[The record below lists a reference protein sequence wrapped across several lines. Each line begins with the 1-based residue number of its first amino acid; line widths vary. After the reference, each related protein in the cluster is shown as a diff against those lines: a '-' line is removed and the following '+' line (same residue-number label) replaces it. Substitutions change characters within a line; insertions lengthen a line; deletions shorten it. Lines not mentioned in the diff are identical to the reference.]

1 MTILVVQS
9 TAGTSQ
15 LNGSAPDP
23 TNVPGNN
30 WYSDLPSG
38 FVRKS
43 GGGVLIPN
51 SANLGILSYNVAT
64 ARQKITFANVV
75 LNSTYIRFQIN
86 GSTQSAAVFNS
97 GDGYYLFV
105 QPGAGVYVAKFVAGA
120 NSSFGSTSASLP
132 SAPITITSVY
142 LEHLV
147 SGTINARVVVGGTNY
162 DSTLTD
168 ASPLTGTYA
177 GLFASNTFATGIPA
191 DSITI
196 EDNVSITYTYAR
208 PTSDITTQWS
218 PSTGTDHYAL
228 IDEVTASD
236 ADYIFATAAGQTDEV
251 KLAAMTAPKAGTS
264 VDVQYRVQGVAGGG
278 KVTLSL
284 VCGTTVIATDAI
296 RSADGDYV
304 LTVAPGTWAAV
315 TDWSNMRLR
324 FVSSI

>member
-30 WYSDLPSG
+30 WYSDIPAV

-43 GGGVLIPN
+43 GGGVSIPSSPN
-51 SANLGILSYNVAT
+51 AGILSYNVAT
-64 ARQKITFANVV
+64 ARQKITIANVV
-75 LNSTYIRFQIN
+75 LNANYIRFQIN

-97 GDGYYLFV
+97 GDGYYLYV

-168 ASPLTGTYA
+168 GSPLTGTYA
-177 GLFASNTFATGIPA
+177 GVFASNTFATGIPA

-196 EDNVSITYTYAR
+196 EDAGATYTYAR
-208 PTSDITTQWS
+208 PSSDVTTQWT
-218 PSTGTDHYAL
+218 PSTGTSHFAL
-228 IDEVTASD
+228 IDEVTYDD

-251 KLAAMTAPKAGTS
+251 KLATMSAPKAGTS
-264 VDVQYRVQGVAGGG
+264 VDVQYRVTSISGGG

-284 VCGTTVIATDAI
+284 VCNTTVIATDTI

-304 LTVAPGTWAAV
+304 LTVAPATWAAV

-324 FVSSI
+324 FVSS